1 MSRIG
6 NAPILISPAV
16 TVEIEGQ
23 KVSVRGP
30 LGELSLVVNPQ
41 IKIEK
46 EEQQIIVK
54 RKKED
59 KMSKSLHGL
68 IRSLIANMVTGV
80 EKGWQKRLEL
90 VGVGFRSQTDGSKL
104 TLNVGFSHPVEITA
118 PEGIKFVVEDNT
130 KILVSGIDKS
140 LVGQISAIIHKV
152 RPPEPYK
159 GKGIRYAGEYV
170 RKKAGKAGKVGI
182 K

>member
-6 NAPILISPAV
+6 NSPILIPPAV
-16 TVEIEGQ
+16 TVDIEGH
-23 KVSVRGP
+23 KVLAKGP
-30 LGELSLVVNPQ
+30 LGELSLQVNPQ
-41 IKIEK
+41 IKVEK
-46 EEQQIIVK
+46 EEQQVIVK

-59 KMSKSLHGL
+59 KISKSLHGL

-118 PEGIKFVVEDNT
+118 PDGIKFAVEDNT
-130 KILVSGIDKS
+130 KILVSGIDKIK
-140 LVGQISAIIHKV
+140 VGQIAAIIRDV

-159 GKGIRYAGEYV
+159 GKGIRYSGEYV
-170 RKKAGKAGKVGI
+170 RKKAGKAGKAGA